1 MALVGSPQIA
11 NALNLTK
18 RRVEQ
23 LVHEGLPREERGK
36 YDLGKCMLWY
46 IRYLQTAL
54 EKKGVAGLTDGEG
67 AAQIKVERARLL
79 KADASLREIELAT
92 KRGQVIEIEFA
103 GKLWDDA
110 TIRARARLLGSIN
123 KNAPQLVGIKNVA
136 QAMDLLTSIAHEAL
150 AELVAL
156 GDDVDIESA
165 ESESG

>member
-46 IRYLQTAL
+46 IRYLQDAL
-54 EKKGVAGLTDGEG
+54 EKKGVPGLTDGEG
-67 AAQIKVERARLL
+67 ALQLKVERARLL
-79 KADASLREIELAT
+79 KAQASLEEIQLAKARGEVVEIE
-92 KRGQVIEIEFA
+92 EA

-110 TIRARARLLGSIN
+110 TIRARARWLGSIN
-123 KNAPQLVGIKNVA
+123 KNAPQLVGIKSVA
-136 QAMDLLTSIAHEAL
+136 QAMELLTGIAHEAL
-150 AELVAL
+150 AELVTL
-156 GDDVDIESA
+156 GEDVDIESS
-165 ESESG
+165 ESESA